1 MHAARSLTDRDLTGR
16 ATFKERG
23 SKLDIVTANKRPLE
37 NLFEV
42 GLVYIKE
49 FRGTF
54 VKVQYKMLEPQ
65 ASTRGASTTDP
76 LGGVEFGDEEW
87 IVRIDDQFEEEMER
101 MRRFDRDFDP
111 RGPYR
116 LHAGAFF

>member
-1 MHAARSLTDRDLTGR
+1 MHDARSLTDSDLRGR

-37 NLFEV
+37 NLFEI
-42 GLVYIKE
+42 GLVYVNE
-49 FRGTF
+49 FRGTL
-54 VKVQYKMLEPQ
+54 VNVQYKMLEPQ
-65 ASTRGASTTDP
+65 ASTCGASTTDP
-76 LGGVEFGDEEW
+76 LGGVEIDCEEW
-87 IVRIDDQFEEEMER
+87 TVRIDDQFEEEMER

-111 RGPYR
+111 QGPYR